1 MTPFMICYPQNVED
15 VKSALLYAISKN
27 KKVVAR
33 SGGHQYSGKSSGD
46 QNTIVVDMGYD
57 SFTKIVERN

>member
-1 MTPFMICYPQNVED
+1 MICYPKNVQD
-15 VKSALLYAISKN
+15 VKAALIYALNNN

-46 QNTIVVDMGYD
+46 LNTLVVDMG
-57 SFTKIVERN
+57 SSHFIQIKKN

>member
-1 MTPFMICYPQNVED
+1 MSPHIICYPKNVED
-15 VKSALLYAISKN
+15 VKAALLYAIKNN

-46 QNTIVVDMGYD
+46 LNTLVIDMG
-57 SFTKIVERN
+57 SE